1 VHAFWL
7 FSLIGKGSNGL
18 LIHIQYIF

>member
-1 VHAFWL
+1 VHAFLL